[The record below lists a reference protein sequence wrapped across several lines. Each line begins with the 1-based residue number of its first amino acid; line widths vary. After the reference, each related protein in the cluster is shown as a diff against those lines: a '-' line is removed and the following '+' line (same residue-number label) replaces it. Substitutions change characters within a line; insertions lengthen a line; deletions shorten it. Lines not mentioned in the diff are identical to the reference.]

1 MATQPSILS
10 SAKQFLI
17 EALENHAARKW
28 NFAIVHAVTAVELV
42 LKERL
47 ARIHPALIFKNIDAP
62 GFRDTSTVSLSHL
75 PQRLRNLNVPLE
87 PKDIALIKTV
97 ADWRNQI
104 VHHMPSFDE
113 VSVDQQLPRLLDF
126 LSSFLRRE
134 LDSPIETF
142 LPIQLY
148 RTADCLLTEWRIVA
162 EAARGIAEQ
171 EGRVLDD
178 TCPACGGF
186 RVLCLRSD
194 QAVFCHLCG
203 AERYRYDHCTQCGKE
218 TVGSFARF
226 GEENYCDECIEAA
239 GDAYIQ
245 NQIDMHRGK

>member
-113 VSVDQQLPRLLDF
+113 VSVDQ
-126 LSSFLRRE
+126 
-134 LDSPIETF
+134 
-142 LPIQLY
+142 
-148 RTADCLLTEWRIVA
+148 
-162 EAARGIAEQ
+162 
-171 EGRVLDD
+171 
-178 TCPACGGF
+178 
-186 RVLCLRSD
+186 
-194 QAVFCHLCG
+194 
-203 AERYRYDHCTQCGKE
+203 
-218 TVGSFARF
+218 
-226 GEENYCDECIEAA
+226 
-239 GDAYIQ
+239 
-245 NQIDMHRGK
+245 

>member
-1 MATQPSILS
+1 
-10 SAKQFLI
+10 
-17 EALENHAARKW
+17 
-28 NFAIVHAVTAVELV
+28 
-42 LKERL
+42 
-47 ARIHPALIFKNIDAP
+47 
-62 GFRDTSTVSLSHL
+62 
-75 PQRLRNLNVPLE
+75 
-87 PKDIALIKTV
+87 
-97 ADWRNQI
+97 
-104 VHHMPSFDE
+104 MPSFDKI
-113 VSVDQQLPRLLDF
+113 SVDQHLPRLLDF
-126 LSSFLRRE
+126 LSPFLRRE

-148 RTADCLLTEWRIVA
+148 RTADCPLTEWRRVA

-194 QAVFCHLCG
+194 QVVFC
-203 AERYRYDHCTQCGKE
+203 DHCAQCGKK
-218 TVGSFARF
+218 TVGSFAQC

-245 NQIDMHRGK
+245 SQIVMHRGK